1 MSTALP
7 ETIQAIVIGDHSASV
22 QSINFASE
30 KHIQNLDANSII
42 VRVRAIGINP
52 TDWKH
57 ALGEWGKPGNVS
69 GCDSA
74 GDIVRIGSE
83 VKHLQVGDRIA
94 AFNTR
99 GGTQPNNG
107 AFAEYTTFDSALAF
121 KIPEGM
127 TYEEAASF
135 PIPHYTA
142 FQALHLRLNL
152 PFPSSSP
159 TPSSSNDKAQT
170 ILIWGGSTAVGHHA
184 VQLAHL
190 AGVRV
195 FVTASP
201 DTHAHLK
208 ELGADETFDY
218 KDADVVSKIQK
229 AAGERGV
236 TLALDT
242 VVEKGS
248 TEKIIDSIYS
258 RGGKVITL
266 LPISDEIAKRRA
278 EVELEFTLAY
288 TLGGHEL
295 KFAQQIPFPA
305 NPSDH
310 AGIREYL
317 DKELPLLL
325 EGWKERAGSAKF
337 KTQELRKV
345 EAGSWH
351 EAVIKSFKIMQSG
364 DYGRQKL
371 VISVP

>member
-1 MSTALP
+1 MTATLP
-7 ETIQAIVIGDHSASV
+7 EKIQAIVTGDKTASV
-22 QSINFASE
+22 KTINFASE
-30 KHIQNLDANSII
+30 KHIQNLDTESIV

-57 ALGEWGKPGNVS
+57 ALGDWGKPGNIS
-69 GCDSA
+69 GCDAA
-74 GDIVRIGSE
+74 GDIVRVGSG
-83 VKHLQVGDRIA
+83 VKHLKVGDRVA

-99 GGTQPNNG
+99 GGTQSTSG

-142 FQALHLRLNL
+142 FQALHLRLGL
-152 PFPSSSP
+152 PYPSSSP
-159 TPSSSNDKAQT
+159 SSFTNAPQT

-190 AGVRV
+190 SGVRV

-208 ELGADETFDY
+208 GLGADETFDY

-229 AAGERGV
+229 AAGEKGV
-236 TLALDT
+236 TLGLDT

-248 TEKIIDSIYS
+248 TEKIIDSMYE

-266 LPISDEIAKRRA
+266 LPIPDEIAKRRG
-278 EVELEFTLAY
+278 EVEVEIAKRR
-288 TLGGHEL
+288 GERSEERRVG
-295 KFAQQIPFPA
+295 
-305 NPSDH
+305 
-310 AGIREYL
+310 
-317 DKELPLLL
+317 KEC
-325 EGWKERAGSAKF
+325 RN
-337 KTQELRKV
+337 
-345 EAGSWH
+345 
-351 EAVIKSFKIMQSG
+351 
-364 DYGRQKL
+364 
-371 VISVP
+371 